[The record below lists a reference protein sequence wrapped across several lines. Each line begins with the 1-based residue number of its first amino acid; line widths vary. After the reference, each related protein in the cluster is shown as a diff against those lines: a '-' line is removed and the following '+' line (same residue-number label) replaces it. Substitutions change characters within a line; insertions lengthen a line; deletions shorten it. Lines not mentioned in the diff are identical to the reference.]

1 MWSTKGF
8 QIEASVNIII
18 KLKWNAQA
26 KGITYLGFPSF
37 TGLMVLGGRLDYR
50 FDSRT
55 IKRDY
60 RASSLITSYVECSN
74 LCIFCIILSCLSWVV
89 LYVRT
94 LGLYSFKTSPRSS
107 KSEFV

>member
-1 MWSTKGF
+1 
-8 QIEASVNIII
+8 
-18 KLKWNAQA
+18 
-26 KGITYLGFPSF
+26 
-37 TGLMVLGGRLDYR
+37 MVLGGRPYYR

-60 RASSLITSYVECSN
+60 RTSRLVTLYVECSN

-94 LGLYSFKTSPRSS
+94 LGLSIALKRAQDHRNLSS
-107 KSEFV
+107 YEKVTHIFISCDLLSLGIPGTRGLGPPGTRGMQYTP

>member
-8 QIEASVNIII
+8 QLEASVNIII
-18 KLKWNAQA
+18 KLKWNAQG

-37 TGLMVLGGRLDYR
+37 TGLMVLGGRPDYR

-60 RASSLITSYVECSN
+60 RTSSLVTSYVECSN
-74 LCIFCIILSCLSWVV
+74 LCIF
-89 LYVRT
+89 LYRPDPNGPS
-94 LGLYSFKTSPRSS
+94 LCAFGSSPLIGLLTPT
-107 KSEFV
+107 